1 MSLQSR
7 FEDELE
13 RRLAAER
20 ALSASER
27 RSRRLLAT
35 SRRMQE
41 HLRRLSH
48 RLLRAQE
55 EERKEIS
62 RELHDEI
69 GQTLTGINVTLAALR
84 HEAGREGGALARRIA
99 RTQHL
104 VETSMERIHRFAR
117 ELRPPL
123 LDDLGL
129 IPALHAHLR
138 GFTRRTK
145 IRVRFSAYA
154 DIEKLGTDK
163 RTALYRV
170 AQEALRNV
178 DKHARARLVTVS
190 LETSGETVRMD
201 IHDDGRSFAVDGAAA
216 ASMNG
221 GLGLLGMRER
231 LEMVGGSLDIQS
243 ARGRGTN
250 VRATVP
256 AEPPRRRKR

>member
-1 MSLQSR
+1 VSLQDR
-7 FEDELE
+7 LKDELSK
-13 RRLAAER
+13 RHAAEE
-20 ALSASER
+20 ALARSER
-27 RSRRLLAT
+27 RSRQLLER

-55 EERKEIS
+55 DERREIS

-84 HEAGREGGALARRIA
+84 HEAGLNGGVLARRIA
-99 RTQHL
+99 HTQHL
-104 VETSMERIHRFAR
+104 VESSMERIHRFAR

-154 DIEKLGTDK
+154 DIEQLDPDG

-178 DKHARARLVTVS
+178 DKHARARMVTVN
-190 LETSGETVRMD
+190 LGMRGDVVCMD
-201 IHDDGRSFAVDGAAA
+201 IHDDGRAFAAKDAAA
-216 ASMNG
+216 RGAG
-221 GLGLLGMRER
+221 AGLGLLGMRER
-231 LEMVGGSLDIQS
+231 IEMVGGTFEVES
-243 ARGRGTN
+243 ARARGTT

-256 AEPPRRRKR
+256 VEPSRRVKR